1 MKAED
6 LSINLTICV
15 VKVTGVSSV
24 AMGTGTVEGGTL
36 THTACSIVAW
46 ITAAGVNSTETK
58 GELN

>member
-36 THTACSIVAW
+36 TDTACSIVAW
-46 ITAAGVNSTETK
+46 ITAAGIICTETK